1 MALTKEAVAGGLGGL
16 GKSPI
21 TLKHAY
27 LTLQVAGNGVSDIS
41 VLRQY
46 PHLQVRHISL
56 ELAPLSIQLLN
67 QMNENQ
73 RRQTNHAGT
82 KLGRQ

>member
-1 MALTKEAVAGGLGGL
+1 MALTKEVVAGGLGGL

-27 LTLQVAGNGVSDIS
+27 LTLQVAGSGVNDIS

-56 ELAPLSIQLLN
+56 CLSLELAPVSNQLLN
-67 QMNENQ
+67 QMNEPTPPNQ
-73 RRQTNHAGT
+73 SRRY
-82 KLGRQ
+82 